1 MTATVDRQSGI
12 ETTGCAR
19 RRLECLRCGRLFA
32 DLTGGWCRYKGM
44 RASEAQREL
53 QAKRPHI
60 LHVLD
65 RRPVMLEFEK
75 RYGPVA
81 S

>member
-1 MTATVDRQSGI
+1 MISN
-12 ETTGCAR
+12 R
-19 RRLECLRCGRLFA
+19 RALVG
-32 DLTGGWCRYKGM
+32 RYKGM

-65 RRPVMLEFEK
+65 KRPVMLEFEK
-75 RYGPVA
+75 RYGPA
-81 S
+81 SS